1 MTRKREK
8 DGQNAMQNK
17 KDGTANIKDV
27 LLFHGLNIDS
37 SDQDIDLFSQTTTKS
52 KIIKINPE
60 ATL

>member
-27 LLFHGLNIDS
+27 LLFHGLNIEP
-37 SDQDIDLFSQTTTKS
+37 SD
-52 KIIKINPE
+52 
-60 ATL
+60 